1 MPSSICFKLPQ
12 THILLG
18 FSFSLALLPSFFVF
32 FSSLSKYISLLFFV
46 LVVILFLHL
55 FHFGLNCFFSFSS
68 LAHVPHM
75 MSRCMYLMHACIIP
89 TFALAQNREIRI
101 SPQCMKH
108 KSRPEIKD
116 SYITLKTHILFKDYS
131 SLRTLSD
138 FFENVRTSL
147 KYFIWIDGFV
157 TLYKIL
163 EKFQNLT

>member
-1 MPSSICFKLPQ
+1 
-12 THILLG
+12 
-18 FSFSLALLPSFFVF
+18 
-32 FSSLSKYISLLFFV
+32 
-46 LVVILFLHL
+46 
-55 FHFGLNCFFSFSS
+55 
-68 LAHVPHM
+68 
-75 MSRCMYLMHACIIP
+75 MHACIIP

-138 FFENVRTSL
+138 LFEIVRTSL

-157 TLYKIL
+157 ILYKTL